1 MPRKTS
7 APSPAPAAP
16 AKKKSQTAGTAPAA
30 VPETGRVDAATL
42 DALMRADHGDPFAVL
57 GMHHTGTALVVRAL
71 LPGAA
76 EVELLDALG
85 RRLCALTRQESSA
98 LFTGAVPR
106 RRNPFE
112 YRLRIRWTDAEGRA
126 LEPVVVDDAYR
137 FAPLIR
143 DTDLYLLAEG
153 THHRPYEWMGAHPQ
167 IHEGTGGTRF
177 VVWAPSARRVSVV
190 GSFNQWDGRRHLM
203 RRRHECGLWEIFV
216 PQVGEGDLYKFEVL
230 GADGVVRV
238 KADPYAF
245 RAEVRPQTASVV
257 QRLLPGVAIDE
268 TRRQANALDAAVSVY
283 EVHLGSWRHGE
294 DGRWLSYRELAEQL
308 VPYVRDLGFTH
319 IELLP
324 VHEHPFDGSWGYQP
338 TGLYAPTSRFGTPE
352 DFRAFVDAAHAAGL
366 GVILDWVPGHFPT
379 DAFALA
385 EFDGTH
391 LYEHADPRE
400 GFHQDWNTLIYN
412 YGRTEVRNFLVG
424 NALYWIER
432 FGIDGLRVDAV
443 ASMLYRD
450 YSRRDGEW
458 IPNRHGGRENLEAI
472 EFLRRANFIVGTQ
485 RPEAVMIAEES
496 TSFPLVTR
504 PPSQDLQ
511 SGGLGFHYKWNMGWM
526 NDTLAYFSRDPVY
539 RSHHHDQLRFSLMY
553 AFSENFVLPL
563 SHDEVVHG
571 KGSLI
576 RKMPGDDW
584 QKFANLRAYL
594 GFMWGHPGKKLLFM
608 GCEFAQWNEW
618 NEAAQLD
625 WPLLEQAPH
634 AGVQR
639 LVRDLN
645 AVLRHYPA
653 LHQRDVQPEG
663 FAWVSHEDAQ
673 HSVIVFE
680 RRAAPDEA
688 GHAARVLVICN
699 LTPVVR
705 HGWRIG
711 VPQAGAWRE
720 LINTDQTVYGGSG
733 VGNGVLESEA
743 LPWQDQAQSI
753 VMTLPPL
760 ATVMLVID

>member
-1 MPRKTS
+1 MTRKTS

-504 PPSQDLQ
+504 PPSEDLQ

-645 AVLRHYPA
+645 SVLRHYPA
-653 LHQRDVQPEG
+653 LHQRDVQPDG

-688 GHAARVLVICN
+688 GRAARVLVICN

-720 LINTDQTVYGGSG
+720 LINTDPAVYGGSG

>member
-753 VMTLPPL
+753 VVTLPPL

>member
-653 LHQRDVQPEG
+653 LHQRDVQPDG

-743 LPWQDQAQSI
+743 LPWQDQTQSI

>member
-645 AVLRHYPA
+645 SVLRHYPA
-653 LHQRDVQPEG
+653 LHQRDVQPDG

-743 LPWQDQAQSI
+743 LPWQDQTQSI